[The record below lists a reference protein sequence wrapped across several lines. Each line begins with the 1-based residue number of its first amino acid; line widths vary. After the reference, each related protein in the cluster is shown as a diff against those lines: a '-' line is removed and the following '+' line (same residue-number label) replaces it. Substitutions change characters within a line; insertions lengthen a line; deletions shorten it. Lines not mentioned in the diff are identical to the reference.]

1 MRVMELFSLKGRV
14 CIVTGGSRGLGLMM
28 AEGLAEADASVV
40 LCARNVEKCEQAA
53 ERLRAIGVPV
63 LAVRCD
69 VVNPEEVKGLIDKTL
84 ARFGR
89 IDVLINNAGYA
100 WEAPLEDVSLDKWN
114 QTFAVNATGTFL
126 CCQAAGRQMISQ
138 REGKIINIVSVVGMA
153 SLDPAVSDCVPY
165 AASKGAVAAFTRD
178 LSRKW
183 CKFNI
188 NVNAIAPG
196 YFATRM
202 SKYLIEHRGPQT
214 MNTIPMKRL
223 GEKEELKGVA
233 VFLASAAANYITG
246 QIVAV
251 DGGVLA

>member
-1 MRVMELFSLKGRV
+1 
-14 CIVTGGSRGLGLMM
+14 
-28 AEGLAEADASVV
+28 
-40 LCARNVEKCEQAA
+40 
-53 ERLRAIGVPV
+53 
-63 LAVRCD
+63 
-69 VVNPEEVKGLIDKTL
+69 
-84 ARFGR
+84 
-89 IDVLINNAGYA
+89 
-100 WEAPLEDVSLDKWN
+100 
-114 QTFAVNATGTFL
+114 
-126 CCQAAGRQMISQ
+126 MISQ